1 MTNEEKAKD
10 KIKQLKEAVNLLDDI
25 GFRIS
30 WALDFSEF
38 QSINDILYPLSYQI
52 SEAQDE
58 MEELL
63 ETMEEKF
70 EEYEYEKAMSQD
82 QFEKESELQYYVS

>member
-1 MTNEEKAKD
+1 MNNEEKAKE
-10 KIKQLKEAVNLLDDI
+10 KIKQLKEAVALLDDI
-25 GFRIS
+25 GFRVC

-38 QSINDILYPLSYQI
+38 NSINDILNPLSYRL

-70 EEYEYEKAMSQD
+70 EEYEQEKAMFQD